1 MGKDSGKALT
11 IFLILIAV
19 ILVSLTAI
27 SVFLLVKQV
36 QLRES
41 AEYSLAQLK
50 TAESTLRAELEQI
63 KQDRDLLQQKSQ
75 ESEAK
80 IESLLEELDLAEG
93 VRDEVKK
100 ENRELKDSMEQ
111 LKVKNKEISQK
122 LASQEEDTAVRISDL
137 QQQLDDARRMN
148 TELEQQ
154 RQSLEEEYNALKAK
168 ISDQEA
174 AALDA
179 LGIQDADS
187 VSVDSPA
194 DVDLNEIVVSHADA
208 QNSGEVV
215 SVDHE
220 AEFVIISLGQRQGVA
235 VDSTLAVYN
244 QNRYLGDVVITKV
257 LPEMSAADFVPP
269 LTSRDISEGDLAKI
283 KE

>member
-36 QLRES
+36 QLREG

-80 IESLLEELDLAEG
+80 IESLLEELDLVEG

-122 LASQEEDTAVRISDL
+122 LASQEEDTAARISDL
-137 QQQLDDARRMN
+137 QQQLDDARQMN
-148 TELEQQ
+148 AELEQQ

-179 LGIQDADS
+179 LGIQDSAS
-187 VSVDSPA
+187 ASADSPA